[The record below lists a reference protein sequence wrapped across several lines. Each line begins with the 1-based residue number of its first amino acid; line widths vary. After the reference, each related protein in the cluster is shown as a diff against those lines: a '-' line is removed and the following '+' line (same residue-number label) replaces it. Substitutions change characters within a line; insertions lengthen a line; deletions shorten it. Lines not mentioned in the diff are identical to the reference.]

1 MDFLKKFLK
10 NDSTVVGL
18 CELKRREAINS
29 FNFAFNNGFGRAY
42 APTSE
47 IPGGALYAKF

>member
-1 MDFLKKFLK
+1 MDFLKNFLK

-29 FNFAFNNGFGRAY
+29 FNFAFQSGFNKSFVHA
-42 APTSE
+42 SD
-47 IPGGALYAKF
+47 IPGGALYAK

>member
-29 FNFAFNNGFGRAY
+29 FNFAFQNGFNRTY
-42 APTSE
+42 AQVSD
-47 IPGGALYAKF
+47 IPGGALYAKV

>member
-18 CELKRREAINS
+18 CELKRKEALNS
-29 FNFAFNNGFGRAY
+29 FNLVLNNGISKSFIQTY
-42 APTSE
+42 S
-47 IPGGALYAKF
+47 IPGGALYSK